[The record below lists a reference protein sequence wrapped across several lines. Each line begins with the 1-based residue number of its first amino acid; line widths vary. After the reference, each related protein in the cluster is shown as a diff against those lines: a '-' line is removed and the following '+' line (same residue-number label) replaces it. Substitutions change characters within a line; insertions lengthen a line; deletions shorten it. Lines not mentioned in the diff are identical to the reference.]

1 MVGLV
6 FLLVSLF
13 ASWEIALSLVDSAM
27 MKDEENTGVRP
38 KWCFHH
44 VKAC

>member
-13 ASWEIALSLVDSAM
+13 ASWEIALSLVDSVM
-27 MKDEENTGVRP
+27 MKDGGKLRVSGRVA
-38 KWCFHH
+38 
-44 VKAC
+44 VK